1 MAGDFLSQDEVDAL
15 LKGVTGE
22 ADEPEEGESEGAGI
36 RAYNLGTQ
44 ERIVRGRMPT
54 LELVNERFARY
65 LRIGMFNYMH
75 RNAEISV
82 GPIRVQKYSEFIR
95 NLVVPTNLNLVA
107 AKPLRGTSLF
117 VFDPNLVFLVVDN
130 MFGGDGRFHTRVEGR
145 DFTAT
150 EQRIIQGLLGVV
162 FAEYSKSWKPV
173 HDITFEYIRSEMNSQ
188 FANIATPSEI
198 VVSTTFTLEFGGA
211 TADMHICFPYS
222 MLEPIRDLLYS
233 TMQSDQLSTDKRWIG
248 TLRKQL
254 QSAEV
259 EVVAQL
265 GSGKIS
271 LREIL
276 KLKVGDVIPL
286 NIPSKIEAQVDHVP
300 LMECTYGQQNGT
312 AMEDEGQISE
322 DDWAAAMSEQAV
334 AEATPQPAAQP
345 ADIFPSFGG
354 TGTGG
359 GMMNELDM
367 ILDIPV
373 QITVELG
380 RTKITI
386 KNLLQLAHGS
396 VVELEAM
403 AGEPMDVL
411 VNGTLIAQGEVVV
424 VNDKFGI
431 RLTDIITPS
440 ERMRKI
446 NR

>member
-22 ADEPEEGESEGAGI
+22 ADEPEESASDSASI
-36 RAYNLGTQ
+36 RSYNLGTQ

-82 GPIRVQKYSEFIR
+82 GPIRVQKYTEFIR
-95 NLVVPTNLNLVA
+95 NLVVPTNLNLVI
-107 AKPLRGTSLF
+107 AKPLRGTALF

-150 EQRIIQGLLGVV
+150 EQRIIQGLLNVV
-162 FAEYSKSWKPV
+162 FTEYSKSWKPV

-259 EVVAQL
+259 EIVAQL

-276 KLKVGDVIPL
+276 KLKAGDVIPL
-286 NIPSKIEAQVDHVP
+286 NIPSKIEVQVDHVP
-300 LMECTYGQQNGT
+300 LMECTYGQQNGQY
-312 AMEDEGQISE
+312 ALKVERFI
-322 DDWAAAMSEQAV
+322 AASPE
-334 AEATPQPAAQP
+334 
-345 ADIFPSFGG
+345 
-354 TGTGG
+354 
-359 GMMNELDM
+359 
-367 ILDIPV
+367 IP
-373 QITVELG
+373 
-380 RTKITI
+380 
-386 KNLLQLAHGS
+386 
-396 VVELEAM
+396 
-403 AGEPMDVL
+403 AGEPL
-411 VNGTLIAQGEVVV
+411 IGAKNG
-424 VNDKFGI
+424 
-431 RLTDIITPS
+431 
-440 ERMRKI
+440 
-446 NR
+446 